1 MHNRAAIV
9 EPAPVDTLKAIKNT
23 GLKATQPRLKVLQAF
38 QKSGQ
43 RHMTAED
50 VFRLLLA
57 ERFDIGL
64 ATVYRVLAQFEQAR
78 ILKRNHFETGKAT
91 YELADQSHHDHLVCL
106 ACGKVEEFFDAAIER
121 RQRTVAH
128 DRGWTLQNH
137 AMALYGHCAECCKQ

>member
-1 MHNRAAIV
+1 
-9 EPAPVDTLKAIKNT
+9 VDTLNAIKNT

-43 RHMTAED
+43 RLMTAED

-64 ATVYRVLAQFEQAR
+64 ATVYRVLTQFEQAR
-78 ILKRNHFETGKAT
+78 ILKRNHFEAGKAT

-121 RQRTVAH
+121 RQRAIALE
-128 DRGWTLQNH
+128 RGWTLQDH
-137 AMALYGHCAECCKQ
+137 AMALYGRCAACRRTS

>member
-1 MHNRAAIV
+1 MDILS
-9 EPAPVDTLKAIKNT
+9 EIKST

-38 QKSGQ
+38 QKSGR

-78 ILKRNHFETGKAT
+78 ILKRNHFEAGKAT
-91 YELADQSHHDHLVCL
+91 YELADESHHDHLVCL

-121 RQRTVAH
+121 RQRAIALE
-128 DRGWTLQNH
+128 RGWTLQTH
-137 AMALYGHCAECCKQ
+137 AMALYGHCAECRKKG